1 MPNNNLGAAHLANNP
16 NLYEPQRTNN
26 FYFIVNDI
34 DGILRAAPSSYSES
48 NRAIDN
54 AQSTLFYSVSA
65 VSFPYFSQS
74 PIEINR
80 GNSAI
85 KVAGKATFG
94 EGSLTI
100 RDFIGADGKSVLMAW
115 QALSYDVETEAVGR
129 MADYKKDCTL
139 IEYTPDNAEVVR
151 YYDLKGCWVSSIGS
165 VDRSYDGNDAAT
177 VQATI
182 QFDKAIMRVPET
194 ETAA

>member
-1 MPNNNLGAAHLANNP
+1 MPNNNLGSAHLADNP

-80 GNSAI
+80 GNSTM

-100 RDFIGADGKSVLMAW
+100 RDFIGAD
-115 QALSYDVETEAVGR
+115 TE
-129 MADYKKDCTL
+129 
-139 IEYTPDNAEVVR
+139 
-151 YYDLKGCWVSSIGS
+151 
-165 VDRSYDGNDAAT
+165 
-177 VQATI
+177 
-182 QFDKAIMRVPET
+182 
-194 ETAA
+194 